1 MLYASTYIENTDME
15 IDKKELS
22 NREGTLQQAFHLAKT
37 PIIISLFVT
46 PVRFLLELAGLP
58 EYAIFLIGL
67 LWLTLAFSVFW
78 GVKLYNEKQPYLLIL
93 ISLTIFSPISRL
105 TVVAAW
111 WVDITWEI
119 GTHYGLYFL
128 NWPQVLLNQGIYGA
142 LVQIIP
148 GFVLGSMTIA
158 IMRHKKSASK
168 QT

>member
-1 MLYASTYIENTDME
+1 ME
-15 IDKKELS
+15 IDEKELS
-22 NREGTLQQAFHLAKT
+22 EKEGILQQGFHLAKI

-58 EYAIFLIGL
+58 ENAIFLIGL

-78 GVKLYNEKQPYLLIL
+78 GVKLYNEQKPYLLML

-119 GTHYGLYFL
+119 GTHYGLYFDT
-128 NWPQVLLNQGIYGA
+128 WAQVILNQGIYGA

-148 GFVLGSMTIA
+148 GFIIGAITIA
-158 IMRHKKSASK
+158 LMRYRKSVSK
-168 QT
+168 